1 MLQVST
7 WQALNLSSETED
19 VQQSWASN
27 TLLAMLPSPV
37 RDMAMYSTTIG
48 WAPLYAGFL
57 PALGATAL
65 SQALYFYLY
74 SAARQLIV
82 ARAAKHSPAH
92 KSAAPAGALSVF
104 GSTAVASFAGCI
116 NVLATNPIWIIATQ
130 LMALQKSPNPADRTK
145 GAWDVA
151 VDLYNQGGVGTFW
164 QGVMPA
170 IVMVSNPT
178 IQYILYE
185 WLTTKMVSFRRL
197 ASTPSSH
204 TRVQKGSAPS
214 LLLGGLDV
222 FMLSAVAKLG
232 ATLATYPL
240 LVIKSRLQAANASTA
255 AEARYSGVLD
265 ALIRILG
272 TEGVAGLFKGLR
284 AKLLQTVLGAA
295 ILMFVKEK
303 STAAVH
309 KALLQRSSGVSVATL
324 VSK

>member
-1 MLQVST
+1 
-7 WQALNLSSETED
+7 
-19 VQQSWASN
+19 
-27 TLLAMLPSPV
+27 
-37 RDMAMYSTTIG
+37 
-48 WAPLYAGFL
+48 
-57 PALGATAL
+57 
-65 SQALYFYLY
+65 
-74 SAARQLIV
+74 V
-82 ARAAKHSPAH
+82 ARAAKHGPAD

-104 GSTAVASFAGCI
+104 GSTVVASFAGSI
-116 NVLATNPIWIIATQ
+116 NVLVTNPIWIVATQ

-151 VDLYNQGGVGTFW
+151 ADLYNQGGIGTFW
-164 QGVMPA
+164 QGVVPA

-185 WLTTKMVSFRRL
+185 WLTTKMVSMKRL
-197 ASTPSSH
+197 ASSPSSQ
-204 TRVQKGSAPS
+204 RVHKGSAPS

-255 AEARYSGVLD
+255 ADARYSGVMD
-265 ALIRILG
+265 ALVRILG

-303 STAAVH
+303 SAAAVH
-309 KALLQRSSGVSVATL
+309 KALLQRSSRVPAASL
-324 VSK
+324 ISK